1 MRPFIIRSSLFVV
14 ALIACLQL
22 LSCASVTTTP
32 RTQSGQAIDDF
43 GFIAIQSDAPIQ
55 AYLKIGTAKIR
66 PVGIESDLTIYIEG
80 DGAHWL
86 LQMAPPPNP
95 TPPKSLVVSLATQDQ
110 GPFTLYLARP
120 CQYIDIAQFKDCDPS
135 LWAEGRFS
143 SAVIQYANDVI
154 DKVLLDLPKVRLNL
168 VGHSGGGTLATLLA
182 AKRSDVRCLVTLA
195 SPLDIAAWTRSLAV
209 GPLRLS
215 KNPADPNIQLK
226 NTRQTHFFGENDS
239 IVKKESIGNYRNFSD
254 KTDFIV
260 ISGFDHTK
268 AWAKEWPMLQKKS
281 CLALD

>member
-1 MRPFIIRSSLFVV
+1 MRVSK
-14 ALIACLQL
+14 
-22 LSCASVTTTP
+22 
-32 RTQSGQAIDDF
+32 TQ
-43 GFIAIQSDAPIQ
+43 
-55 AYLKIGTAKIR
+55 
-66 PVGIESDLTIYIEG
+66 VGRESDLTIYIEG

-95 TPPKSLVVSLATQDQ
+95 TPRKSLVVSLATQDQ
-110 GPFTLYLARP
+110 SPFILYLARP

-135 LWAEGRFS
+135 VWTEGRFS
-143 SAVIQYANDVI
+143 PAVIQLANDVI

-195 SPLDIAAWTRSLAV
+195 APLDIAAWTQSVSV

-215 KNPADPNIQLK
+215 NNPADPNIQLK
-226 NTRQTHFFGENDS
+226 NTRQTHFFGENDA

-268 AWAKEWPMLQKKS
+268 AWAEQWPMLQKKS
-281 CLALD
+281 CLVLD

>member
-1 MRPFIIRSSLFVV
+1 LSPFIIRPSLFVA

-22 LSCASVTTTP
+22 LSCASVITTP

-43 GFIAIQSDAPIQ
+43 GFIAIKSDAPIQ
-55 AYLKIGTAKIR
+55 AYLKMRVSKTQ
-66 PVGIESDLTIYIEG
+66 VGRESDLTIYIEG

-95 TPPKSLVVSLATQDQ
+95 TPRKSLVVSLATQDQ
-110 GPFTLYLARP
+110 SPFILYLARP

-135 LWAEGRFS
+135 LWTDGRFS
-143 SAVIQYANDVI
+143 PTAIQLANDVI

-182 AKRSDVRCLVTLA
+182 AKRSDVHCLVTLA
-195 SPLDIAAWTRSLAV
+195 SPLDIAAWTRSLAL
-209 GPLRLS
+209 GPLHLS
-215 KNPADPNIQLK
+215 KNPADPNIRLA
-226 NTRQTHFFGENDS
+226 NIRQTHFFGENDS

-254 KTDFIV
+254 NADFIV

-281 CLALD
+281 CLVVD

>member
-1 MRPFIIRSSLFVV
+1 LSPFIIRPSLFV
-14 ALIACLQL
+14 AGLIACLQL
-22 LSCASVTTTP
+22 LSCASVITTP

-43 GFIAIQSDAPIQ
+43 GFIAIKSDAPIQ
-55 AYLKIGTAKIR
+55 AYLKMRVSKTQ
-66 PVGIESDLTIYIEG
+66 VGRESDLTIYIEG

-95 TPPKSLVVSLATQDQ
+95 TPRKSLVVSLATQDQ
-110 GPFTLYLARP
+110 SPFILYLARP

-135 LWAEGRFS
+135 LWTDGRFS
-143 SAVIQYANDVI
+143 PTAIQLANDVI

-182 AKRSDVRCLVTLA
+182 AKRSDVHCLVTLA
-195 SPLDIAAWTRSLAV
+195 SPLDIAAWTRSLAL
-209 GPLRLS
+209 GPLHLS
-215 KNPADPNIQLK
+215 KNPADPNIRLA
-226 NTRQTHFFGENDS
+226 NIRQTHFFGENDS

-254 KTDFIV
+254 NADFIV

-268 AWAKEWPMLQKKS
+268 AWAKEWPMLQKRS

>member
-1 MRPFIIRSSLFVV
+1 MRVSK
-14 ALIACLQL
+14 
-22 LSCASVTTTP
+22 
-32 RTQSGQAIDDF
+32 TQ
-43 GFIAIQSDAPIQ
+43 
-55 AYLKIGTAKIR
+55 
-66 PVGIESDLTIYIEG
+66 VGRESDLTIYIEG

-95 TPPKSLVVSLATQDQ
+95 TPRKSLVVSLATQDQ
-110 GPFTLYLARP
+110 SPFILYLARP

-135 LWAEGRFS
+135 LWTDGRFS
-143 SAVIQYANDVI
+143 PTAIQLANDVI

-182 AKRSDVRCLVTLA
+182 AKRSDIRCLVTLA
-195 SPLDIAAWTRSLAV
+195 APLDIAAWTQSVSV
-209 GPLRLS
+209 GSLRLS

-226 NTRQTHFFGENDS
+226 NTRQTHFFGEKDA

-254 KTDFIV
+254 NADFIV

-268 AWAKEWPMLQKKS
+268 AWAKQWPMLQKKS

>member
-1 MRPFIIRSSLFVV
+1 LSTFIIRPSLFVA

-22 LSCASVTTTP
+22 LSCASVITTP
-32 RTQSGQAIDDF
+32 RSQDGQAIDDF
-43 GFIAIQSDAPIQ
+43 GFIAIQSTVPIQ
-55 AYLKIGTAKIR
+55 AYLKMRVSKTQ
-66 PVGIESDLTIYIEG
+66 VGRESDLTIYIEG

-95 TPPKSLVVSLATQDQ
+95 TPRKSLAVSLATQDQ
-110 GPFTLYLARP
+110 SPYILYLARP

-135 LWAEGRFS
+135 LWTEGRFS
-143 SAVIQYANDVI
+143 PAVIQLANDVI

-195 SPLDIAAWTRSLAV
+195 SPLDIAAWTRSVSV

-215 KNPADPNIQLK
+215 NNPADPNIQLK
-226 NTRQTHFFGENDS
+226 NTRQTHFFGEKDA

-254 KTDFIV
+254 NADFIV
-260 ISGFDHTK
+260 VSGFDHTK
-268 AWAKEWPMLQKKS
+268 AWAEQWPMLQKKS

>member
-1 MRPFIIRSSLFVV
+1 MSPFIIRPSLFV
-14 ALIACLQL
+14 AGLIACLQL
-22 LSCASVTTTP
+22 LSCASVITTP
-32 RTQSGQAIDDF
+32 RSQDGQAIDDF
-43 GFIAIQSDAPIQ
+43 GFIAIKSDAPIQ
-55 AYLKIGTAKIR
+55 AYLKMRVSKTQ
-66 PVGIESDLTIYIEG
+66 VGRESDLTIYIEG

-95 TPPKSLVVSLATQDQ
+95 TPRKSLVVSLATQDQ
-110 GPFTLYLARP
+110 SPFILYLARP

-135 LWAEGRFS
+135 VWTEGRFS
-143 SAVIQYANDVI
+143 SAVIQLANDVI

-195 SPLDIAAWTRSLAV
+195 APLDIAAWTQSVSV

-254 KTDFIV
+254 KADFIV
-260 ISGFDHTK
+260 VSGFNHTK
-268 AWAKEWPMLQKKS
+268 AWAEQWPILQKKS

>member
-1 MRPFIIRSSLFVV
+1 MSPFIIRPSLFVA

-22 LSCASVTTTP
+22 LSCASVITTP
-32 RTQSGQAIDDF
+32 RTQGGQAIDDF
-43 GFIAIQSDAPIQ
+43 GFIAIHSSVPIQ
-55 AYLKIGTAKIR
+55 AYLKMRVSKTQ
-66 PVGIESDLTIYIEG
+66 VGRESDLTIYIEG

-95 TPPKSLVVSLATQDQ
+95 TPRKSLVVSLATQDQ
-110 GPFTLYLARP
+110 SPFILYLARP

-135 LWAEGRFS
+135 LWTDGRFS
-143 SAVIQYANDVI
+143 PTAIQLANDVI

-195 SPLDIAAWTRSLAV
+195 APLDIAAWTQSVSV

-215 KNPADPNIQLK
+215 NNPADPNIQLK
-226 NTRQTHFFGENDS
+226 NTRQTHFFGENDA
-239 IVKKESIGNYRNFSD
+239 IVKKESIGNYRNFSNNA
-254 KTDFIV
+254 DFIV

-268 AWAKEWPMLQKKS
+268 AWADQWPMLQKKS

>member
-1 MRPFIIRSSLFVV
+1 MSTFFIRLTRYFGV
-14 ALIACLQL
+14 LACLL
-22 LSCASVTTTP
+22 HLVSCASTTVP
-32 RTQSGQAIDDF
+32 QNHRGQSIHDF
-43 GFIAIQSDAPIQ
+43 GFIAINPNEIVQV
-55 AYLKIGTAKIR
+55 YLKKQSVPSQAGGELA
-66 PVGIESDLTIYIEG
+66 LTIYIEG

-95 TPPKSLVVSLATQDQ
+95 TPRKSLVVSLATQDQ
-110 GPFTLYLARP
+110 SPFILYLARP

-135 LWAEGRFS
+135 VWTEGRFS
-143 SAVIQYANDVI
+143 SAVIQLANDVI

-195 SPLDIAAWTRSLAV
+195 APLDIAAWTQSVSV

-226 NTRQTHFFGENDS
+226 NTRQTHFFGENDA
-239 IVKKESIGNYRNFSD
+239 IVKKESIGNYRNFSNNA
-254 KTDFIV
+254 DFIV

-268 AWAKEWPMLQKKS
+268 AWADQWPMLQKKS

>member
-1 MRPFIIRSSLFVV
+1 LRPFIIRPSLFAT

-32 RTQSGQAIDDF
+32 RTQSGQAIEDF
-43 GFIAIQSDAPIQ
+43 GFIAIQSDTPIQ
-55 AYLKIGTAKIR
+55 AYLKIRTAKIR

-80 DGAHWL
+80 DGAHWS

-95 TPPKSLVVSLATQDQ
+95 TPRKSLVVSLATQDQ
-110 GPFTLYLARP
+110 SPFILYLARP

-135 LWAEGRFS
+135 VWTEGRFS
-143 SAVIQYANDVI
+143 SAVIQLANDVI

-195 SPLDIAAWTRSLAV
+195 APLDIAAWTQSVSV

-215 KNPADPNIQLK
+215 NNPADPNIQLK
-226 NTRQTHFFGENDS
+226 NTRQTHFFGENDA
-239 IVKKESIGNYRNFSD
+239 IVKKESIGNYRNFSNNA
-254 KTDFIV
+254 DFIV

-268 AWAKEWPMLQKKS
+268 AWADQWPMLQKKS

>member
-1 MRPFIIRSSLFVV
+1 MRVSK
-14 ALIACLQL
+14 
-22 LSCASVTTTP
+22 
-32 RTQSGQAIDDF
+32 TQ
-43 GFIAIQSDAPIQ
+43 
-55 AYLKIGTAKIR
+55 
-66 PVGIESDLTIYIEG
+66 VGSESELTIYIEG

-86 LQMAPPPNP
+86 FQMAPPPNP

-120 CQYIDIAQFKDCDPS
+120 CQYIDIVQFKDCDPS

-143 SAVIQYANDVI
+143 PAVIQYANDEI
-154 DKVLLDLPKVRLNL
+154 DRVLLDLPKVRINL

-195 SPLDIAAWTRSLAV
+195 SPLDIAAWTRSLAL
-209 GPLRLS
+209 GPLHLS
-215 KNPADPNIQLK
+215 KNPADPNIRLA
-226 NTRQTHFFGENDS
+226 NIRQTHFFGENDS
-239 IVKKESIGNYRNFSD
+239 VVKKESIGNYRNFSD

>member
-1 MRPFIIRSSLFVV
+1 M
-14 ALIACLQL
+14 

-32 RTQSGQAIDDF
+32 RTQSGQAIEDF

-55 AYLKIGTAKIR
+55 AYLKMRVSKTQ
-66 PVGIESDLTIYIEG
+66 VGRESELTIYFEG

-86 LQMAPPPNP
+86 FQMAPPPNP

-143 SAVIQYANDVI
+143 PAVIQYANDVI

-195 SPLDIAAWTRSLAV
+195 SPLDIAAWTRSVAV

-215 KNPADPNIQLK
+215 KNPADPNIRLA
-226 NTRQTHFFGENDS
+226 NIRQTHFFGENDA

-268 AWAKEWPMLQKKS
+268 AWAKAWPMLQKKS
-281 CLALD
+281 CLVVD

>member
-1 MRPFIIRSSLFVV
+1 MRVSK
-14 ALIACLQL
+14 
-22 LSCASVTTTP
+22 
-32 RTQSGQAIDDF
+32 TQ
-43 GFIAIQSDAPIQ
+43 
-55 AYLKIGTAKIR
+55 
-66 PVGIESDLTIYIEG
+66 VGPESDLTIYIEG

-95 TPPKSLVVSLATQDQ
+95 TPRKSLVVSLATQDQ
-110 GPFTLYLARP
+110 SPFILYLARP

-135 LWAEGRFS
+135 VWTEGRFS
-143 SAVIQYANDVI
+143 SAVIQLANDVI

-195 SPLDIAAWTRSLAV
+195 APLDIAAWTQSVSV

-226 NTRQTHFFGENDS
+226 NTRQTHFFGENDA
-239 IVKKESIGNYRNFSD
+239 IVKKESIGNYRNFSNNA
-254 KTDFIV
+254 DFIV

-268 AWAKEWPMLQKKS
+268 AWADQWPMLQKKS